1 MRANGIDLQGIA
13 KDSIILRQHRVNYL
27 RHKILGEDNNKQDYL
42 IKDTTESVYADYKK
56 YSLPKMSSAIVDLLN
71 FDYNKCEETED
82 EVIVGGM
89 KYLKEQI
96 PEIDIKRCDVI
107 KAVNNKIKMNSG
119 HYYKFSDDNGK
130 THVLA
135 CAYGWLK
142 QPTSETWREN
152 VDKESCERVLFWNMM
167 VQDAT
172 YLGLHYSEDLQK
184 EILNETG
191 ITQGFFSVEMDNNY
205 SEYYYSNGNA
215 GAVISKLNYD
225 VQYEYFTSELA
236 FDDFK
241 VGSVITIGGKEYVLG
256 SDRKLDIAYGE
267 DIFDI
272 VYPPIEQ
279 RE

>member
-1 MRANGIDLQGIA
+1 
-13 KDSIILRQHRVNYL
+13 
-27 RHKILGEDNNKQDYL
+27 
-42 IKDTTESVYADYKK
+42 
-56 YSLPKMSSAIVDLLN
+56 
-71 FDYNKCEETED
+71 
-82 EVIVGGM
+82 
-89 KYLKEQI
+89 
-96 PEIDIKRCDVI
+96 
-107 KAVNNKIKMNSG
+107 
-119 HYYKFSDDNGK
+119 
-130 THVLA
+130 
-135 CAYGWLK
+135 
-142 QPTSETWREN
+142 
-152 VDKESCERVLFWNMM
+152 M